1 MNETTPPTPP
11 RGFLAHTSRAVYGTI
26 VATAV
31 IAAEASALADWGP
44 WEFLGTLAVTVVV
57 LWFAEIYSD
66 VLGDTIDA
74 PLGTRIRLAANEH
87 TAVLEAAV
95 PLGIPLFLGGIG
107 VLDETAAVYACLG
120 VAVVALG
127 IWGGL
132 SARNRGGGSTEIM
145 SAAVFSALIGVV
157 IIILKS
163 LH

>member
-1 MNETTPPTPP
+1 MNDPRSTPRP

-31 IAAEASALADWGP
+31 IAAEASALTDWGP

-74 PLGTRIRLAANEH
+74 PLSTRIRLAANEH

-107 VLDETAAVYACLG
+107 LIDETVAVYACLG

-127 IWGGL
+127 VWGGL
-132 SARNRGGGSTEIM
+132 SARNRGGGTPQII
-145 SAAVFSALIGVV
+145 SASVFSALIGVV